1 MATVAYN
8 SWYNE
13 VLPEVPGCAL
23 PAIAENAIRNAA
35 IEFCER
41 SHFHIYN
48 HPAINAVAATATYAF
63 VPPANTL
70 VVKVLQAF
78 YNKKEI
84 FPMTPDELDSMYTT
98 TDWRDRTGTPFYFTQ
113 DDELNIRLVPYPN
126 ASLTGALKL
135 RVSLKPTRAS
145 TTIEARI
152 YEEYLEAIKAGALF
166 RLKSQTSKPYS
177 DPTGAAN
184 NLALFNMGIDNAR
197 DRASRG
203 FGRAHRRVVGHY
215 F

>member
-13 VLPEVPGCAL
+13 VMSEAPGCLA
-23 PAIAENAIRNAA
+23 AVAENAIRNSA

-41 SHFHIYN
+41 SHYHIYN
-48 HPAINAVAATATYAF
+48 HPAINAVATTATYVF

-78 YNKKEI
+78 YNSKEI
-84 FPMTPDELDSMYTT
+84 FPMTPDDLDSMYST
-98 TDWRDRTGTPFYFTQ
+98 TDWRDRTGTPRYFTQ

-126 ASLTGALKL
+126 ASLASALKL
-135 RVSLKPTRAS
+135 RVSLKPTRSS
-145 TTIEARI
+145 TTVEARI
-152 YEEYLEAIKAGALF
+152 YEEYLEAIKAGSLF

-177 DPTGAAN
+177 DPVGAAN
-184 NLALFNMGIDNAR
+184 YLALFNIGIDSAR